1 VDLAAVK
8 TAATPE
14 LSRGTVAAVRNA
26 RSLVEDAELL
36 AAAGRPARAYSLA
49 ALALEEVGK
58 AACLATLAA
67 LPEKVRAQAPVRR
80 MLEWHQVKLVGGV
93 LFATVPL
100 GVTCL
105 ASHLAATPPRD
116 LAVALDNA
124 QASAR
129 RIESLKLRGLYVDVD
144 RSGRFRQP
152 SELTEAHV
160 RRQLDWARRSAS
172 SAAYALLDPSVPG
185 RVANPDTE
193 RVEFSRAVVSAF
205 TEAGPCRS
213 AQAAADVLLNAVGK
227 LQH

>member
-14 LSRGTVAAVRNA
+14 LSRGTVAALRNA

-36 AAAGRPARAYSLA
+36 TGARRPARAYSLA
-49 ALALEEVGK
+49 ALAVEEVGK

-67 LPEKVRAQAPVRR
+67 LPEKVRAQAPVGR
-80 MLEWHQVKLVGGV
+80 MLEWHQVKLVEGM
-93 LFATVPL
+93 LIATVPL

-105 ASHLAATPPRD
+105 ASHLAATQPRD
-116 LAVALDNA
+116 LTDALDNPR
-124 QASAR
+124 ASAR
-129 RIESLKLRGLYVDVD
+129 RIDSLKQRGLYVDVD

-160 RRQLDWARRSAS
+160 RRQLDWARRSAA
-172 SAAYALLDPSVPG
+172 SAANALLDPGVPDG
-185 RVANPDTE
+185 IAHPGSDGI
-193 RVEFSRAVVSAF
+193 EFSRAVVSAF
-205 TEAGPCRS
+205 TEAGPSRS
-213 AQAAADVLLNAVGK
+213 AEAAAEVLLNAVSK